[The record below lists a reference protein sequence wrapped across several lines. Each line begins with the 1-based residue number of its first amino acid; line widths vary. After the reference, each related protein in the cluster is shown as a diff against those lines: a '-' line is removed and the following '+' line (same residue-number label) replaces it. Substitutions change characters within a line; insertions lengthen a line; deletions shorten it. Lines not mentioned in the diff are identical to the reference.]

1 MSYVHV
7 GPTGIDLYINFEV
20 FIILYRVSAVTGQS
34 RISGADQFRIWEWEG
49 IKGVNQPG
57 ARHRLAQAACSTR
70 AWEEQILFV
79 VKTLIGQSWHFWP
92 FSIWQWSVCGGKN
105 ENNQTIWHLWP
116 KAPVYLGADKPLI
129 INEERPTLCL
139 ENLYLQIISYR
150 LRTHLRGSVSGISNP
165 YPYDKYHFH
174 KYF

>member
-1 MSYVHV
+1 MSYIHV
-7 GPTGIDLYINFEV
+7 GLTGIDLYINFEV

-34 RISGADQFRIWEWEG
+34 RISGADLFRIWEWEG

-105 ENNQTIWHLWP
+105 ENNQTIWHPLTESTCLFGSRQ
-116 KAPVYLGADKPLI
+116 APQAPHYQWGTANIVPWKYIFTNYFLP
-129 INEERPTLCL
+129 P
-139 ENLYLQIISYR
+139 ENPPQG
-150 LRTHLRGSVSGISNP
+150 LRKWYQQPVSIW
-165 YPYDKYHFH
+165 
-174 KYF
+174 